1 MKWLV
6 LRVLRAYKRLISPIL
21 PNSCRY
27 QPTCSEYM
35 IEAVERYG
43 AARGVWIGVKRLG
56 RCRPGGGTG
65 YDPVP

>member
-6 LRVLRAYKRLISPIL
+6 LRLLRGYKRLISPIL

-35 IEAVERYG
+35 VEAVERYG
-43 AARGVWIGVKRLG
+43 APKGVWLG
-56 RCRPGGGTG
+56 LRGL
-65 YDPVP
+65 PVLDSNILTRSM